1 MHSRL
6 SRLWRRSDAGGP
18 ARDLIAALALKGLL
32 LAGLYALFFSPTHR
46 VPSDAMA
53 TAKALVGESRLKD
66 NP

>member
-1 MHSRL
+1 MQSRL
-6 SRLWRRSDAGGP
+6 FHLWRRFDRGGP
-18 ARDLIAALALKGLL
+18 ARDLIAALAIKGLL

-53 TAKALVGESRLKD
+53 TANALVGESRLKD